1 MVRVA
6 GGVLVGASVGNCEGD
21 GVGVG
26 NGVCCV
32 AGGVLVG
39 ASVGNSEGDGVGER
53 KVVGEGEAVAEEGG
67 VVGEI
72 CVNVGVG
79 VSKVGVAGVGVSV
92 GTKIVGVSV
101 GVSLG
106 ASVGVGVKKT
116 GGTCKICPAKIEVF
130 TKQLA

>member
-1 MVRVA
+1 M
-6 GGVLVGASVGNCEGD
+6 VGASVGNCEGD

-39 ASVGNSEGDGVGER
+39 ASVGNCEGDGVGM
-53 KVVGEGEAVAEEGG
+53 EGG